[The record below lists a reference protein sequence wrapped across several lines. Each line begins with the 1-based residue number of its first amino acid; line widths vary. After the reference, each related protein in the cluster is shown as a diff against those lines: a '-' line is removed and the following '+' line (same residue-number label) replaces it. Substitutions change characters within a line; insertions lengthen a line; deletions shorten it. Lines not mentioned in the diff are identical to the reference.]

1 MALAATSSTL
11 YIAQRKRLRG
21 KRLLARAWFLGKAF
35 LGCRL
40 LYGVGV
46 GCHHRLSPGA

>member
-21 KRLLARAWFLGKAF
+21 KRLLARAWFLGKCVLAVA
-35 LGCRL
+35 L

-46 GCHHRLSPGA
+46 G